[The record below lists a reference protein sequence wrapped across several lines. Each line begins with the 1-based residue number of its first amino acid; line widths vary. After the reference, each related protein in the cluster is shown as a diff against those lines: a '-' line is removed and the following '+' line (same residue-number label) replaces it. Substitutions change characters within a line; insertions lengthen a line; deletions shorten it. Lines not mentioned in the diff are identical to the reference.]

1 MVKSFEWKRTKEGG
15 ATVTQIDEHSMTK
28 DDWYDCLISV
38 MVKGNISISDIINYF
53 DSIIR
58 RR

>member
-1 MVKSFEWKRTKEGG
+1 MVKSFEWKRYKEDGT
-15 ATVTQIDEHSMTK
+15 TVTQIDEFGMTK
-28 DDWYDCLISV
+28 DDWYDCLVSV
-38 MVKGNISISDIINYF
+38 MVKGNISISDIINHF

>member
-1 MVKSFEWKRTKEGG
+1 MVKSFEWKRCKEGG
-15 ATVTQIDEHSMTK
+15 AIVTQIDELNMTK

-38 MVKGNISISDIINYF
+38 MVKGNISISDIINHF